1 MRSSSGTPFRPTGR
15 PDGGVSQPAAH
26 EGPRTHADMRT
37 DPGWAIPV
45 TDEVDVV
52 AAYAE
57 TATADAED
65 RPPGGEASAI
75 EDWGNISTLRRPTPH
90 RIAEVPEARHRCLP
104 DQKGGASSPINANV
118 TPPLPFLRPCTTTL
132 PIPPSGS
139 SNVKV
144 SPTGSFGLP
153 PVPFAGRKSP
163 AHGEVPPLRAGSV
176 NSAAV
181 PAVRVPSEERSVA
194 ALR

>member
-1 MRSSSGTPFRPTGR
+1 
-15 PDGGVSQPAAH
+15 
-26 EGPRTHADMRT
+26 MRT

-90 RIAEVPEARHRCLP
+90 RIAEVPEAGTAVFRIRREARP
-104 DQKGGASSPINANV
+104 RPS
-118 TPPLPFLRPCTTTL
+118 TPM
-132 PIPPSGS
+132 
-139 SNVKV
+139 
-144 SPTGSFGLP
+144 
-153 PVPFAGRKSP
+153 
-163 AHGEVPPLRAGSV
+163 
-176 NSAAV
+176 
-181 PAVRVPSEERSVA
+181 
-194 ALR
+194 